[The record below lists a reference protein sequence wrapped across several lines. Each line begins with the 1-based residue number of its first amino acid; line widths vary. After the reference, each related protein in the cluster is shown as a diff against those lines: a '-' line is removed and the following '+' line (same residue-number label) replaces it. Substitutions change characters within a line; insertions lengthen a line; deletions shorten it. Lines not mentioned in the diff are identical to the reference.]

1 MTTLAENRSQV
12 PNWMVWSALWIVYI
26 VWGSTY
32 LAIRVVVETLPP
44 FLSGGVR
51 FLIAGTVLYIFLAI
65 KRGVRAMRVTKR
77 ELLSCALIGS
87 ALLFGGNG
95 LVLVAEQGIA
105 SGLAALLIATVPLW
119 VIVLRKLT
127 GENVS
132 RGTMVGV
139 AMGFAGIALLV
150 LPGESATGAETTGV
164 ILVLVA
170 ALSWATGSFISGKLK
185 LPSDPFT
192 STAVQMMC
200 GGLTLTLAGLVTGEM
215 TSMNIGEFSA
225 ASLWAQLYLITIGSW
240 FAFTAYVWLLQNAPI
255 SKVATYAYVN
265 PVIALFLGWIIL
277 SERITALMLVG
288 ATVIVASVA
297 GIVKRESAPKE
308 QEKLDSAPAALVGAD
323 AS

>member
-1 MTTLAENRSQV
+1 MTNPADARAAAPGWL
-12 PNWMVWSALWIVYI
+12 VWTALWIVYI

-51 FLIAGTVLYIFLAI
+51 FLIAGTILYAFLAI
-65 KRGVRAMRVTKR
+65 KRGVSTIRVTRR
-77 ELLSCALIGS
+77 ELVSCALIGT

-95 LVLVAEQGIA
+95 LVLVAEQQIA

-119 VIVLRKLT
+119 VILLRKLT
-127 GENVS
+127 GESVS
-132 RGTMVGV
+132 RGTLFGV
-139 AMGFAGIALLV
+139 AVGFVGIALLV
-150 LPGESATGAETTGV
+150 LPGESATGADTTGV
-164 ILVLVA
+164 ILVLIA
-170 ALSWATGSFISGKLK
+170 ALSWAGGSFISGKLT
-185 LPSDPFT
+185 LPKDPFT

-200 GGLTLTLAGLVTGEM
+200 GGLSLTIAGLVTGEM
-215 TSMNIGEFSA
+215 VSLDIAEFSS

-240 FAFTAYVWLLQNAPI
+240 LAFTAYVWLLQNAPI

-277 SERITALMLVG
+277 SETITPLMLVG

-297 GIVKRESAPKE
+297 GIVRRESVPKE
-308 QEKLDSAPAALVGAD
+308 QERLDAAPAALAGAD

>member
-1 MTTLAENRSQV
+1 MTNPADARAAAPGWL
-12 PNWMVWSALWIVYI
+12 VWTALWIVYI

-51 FLIAGTVLYIFLAI
+51 FLIAGTILYAFLAI
-65 KRGVRAMRVTKR
+65 KRGVSTIRVTRR
-77 ELLSCALIGS
+77 ELVSCALIGT

-95 LVLVAEQGIA
+95 LVLVAEQQIA

-119 VIVLRKLT
+119 VILLRKLT

-132 RGTMVGV
+132 RGTLFGV
-139 AMGFAGIALLV
+139 AVGFVGIALLV
-150 LPGESATGAETTGV
+150 LPGESTTGAETTGV
-164 ILVLVA
+164 ILLLIA
-170 ALSWATGSFISGKLK
+170 ALSWASGSFISGKLT
-185 LPSDPFT
+185 LPKDPFT

-200 GGLTLTLAGLVTGEM
+200 GGLSLTIAGLVTGEM
-215 TSMNIGEFSA
+215 VSLDIAEFSS

-240 FAFTAYVWLLQNAPI
+240 LAFTAYVWLLQNAPI

-277 SERITALMLVG
+277 SETITPLMLVG

-297 GIVKRESAPKE
+297 GIVRRESAPKE
-308 QEKLDSAPAALVGAD
+308 QEKLDAAPAALAGAD

>member
-1 MTTLAENRSQV
+1 MTTVAAPRSHA
-12 PNWMVWSALWIVYI
+12 PNWMVWTALWIVYI

-51 FLIAGTVLYIFLAI
+51 FLIAGTALYAFLAV
-65 KRGVRAMRVTKR
+65 KRGLRAMRISRR
-77 ELLSCALIGS
+77 ELLSCALVGS

-95 LVLVAEQGIA
+95 LVLVAEQSIA

-132 RGTMVGV
+132 RGTMIGV
-139 AMGFAGIALLV
+139 AIGFAGIALLV

-164 ILVLVA
+164 ILLLIA
-170 ALSWATGSFISGKLK
+170 ALSWASGSFISGKLK
-185 LPSDPFT
+185 LPADPFT
-192 STAVQMMC
+192 STAVQMIC
-200 GGLTLTLAGLVTGEM
+200 GGVTLTVAGLVTGEF
-215 TSMNIGEFSA
+215 TSMDIGGFSA

-240 FAFTAYVWLLQNAPI
+240 LAFTAYVWLLQNAPI

-265 PVIALFLGWIIL
+265 PVIALFLGWIVL
-277 SERITALMLVG
+277 SEEISPVMLIG
-288 ATVIVASVA
+288 ATIIVASVA
-297 GIVKRESAPKE
+297 GIVRRESAPKE
-308 QEKLDSAPAALVGAD
+308 QEKLDGAPAALVGAD

>member
-1 MTTLAENRSQV
+1 MTNPADARAAAPGWL
-12 PNWMVWSALWIVYI
+12 VWTALWIVYI

-51 FLIAGTVLYIFLAI
+51 FLIAGSILYAFLAI
-65 KRGVRAMRVTKR
+65 KRGVSTMRVTRR
-77 ELLSCALIGS
+77 ELVSCGLIGT
-87 ALLFGGNG
+87 ALLLGGNG
-95 LVLVAEQGIA
+95 LVLVAEQQIA

-119 VIVLRKLT
+119 VILLRKLT
-127 GENVS
+127 GDSVS
-132 RGTMVGV
+132 RGTLFGV
-139 AMGFAGIALLV
+139 AVGFVGIALLV
-150 LPGESATGAETTGV
+150 LPGESATGADTTGV
-164 ILVLVA
+164 ILVLIA
-170 ALSWATGSFISGKLK
+170 ALSWAGGSFISGKLT
-185 LPSDPFT
+185 LPKDPFT

-200 GGLTLTLAGLVTGEM
+200 GGLSLTIAGLVTGEM
-215 TSMNIGEFSA
+215 VSLDIAEFSS

-240 FAFTAYVWLLQNAPI
+240 LAFTAYVWLLQNAPI

-277 SERITALMLVG
+277 SETITPLMLVG

-297 GIVKRESAPKE
+297 GIVRRESAPKE
-308 QEKLDSAPAALVGAD
+308 QERLDAAPAALAGAD

>member
-1 MTTLAENRSQV
+1 MTNPADARAAAPGWL
-12 PNWMVWSALWIVYI
+12 VWTALWIVYI

-51 FLIAGTVLYIFLAI
+51 FLIAGTILYAFLAI
-65 KRGVRAMRVTKR
+65 KRGVSTMRVTRR
-77 ELLSCALIGS
+77 ELVSCALIGT

-95 LVLVAEQGIA
+95 LVLVAEQQIA

-119 VIVLRKLT
+119 VILLRKLT
-127 GENVS
+127 GESVS
-132 RGTMVGV
+132 RGTLFGV
-139 AMGFAGIALLV
+139 AVGFVGIALLV
-150 LPGESATGAETTGV
+150 LPGESATGADTTGV
-164 ILVLVA
+164 ILVLIA
-170 ALSWATGSFISGKLK
+170 ALSWAGGSFISGKLT
-185 LPSDPFT
+185 LPKDPFT

-200 GGLTLTLAGLVTGEM
+200 GGLSLTIAGLVTGEM
-215 TSMNIGEFSA
+215 VSLDIATFSA

-240 FAFTAYVWLLQNAPI
+240 LAFTAYVWLLQNAPI

-277 SERITALMLVG
+277 SETITPLMLVG

-297 GIVKRESAPKE
+297 GIVRRESAPKE
-308 QEKLDSAPAALVGAD
+308 QERLDAAPAALAGAD